1 MEITNIRTLGVSRR
15 IVALLL
21 VLLPLTAFTQTARQV
36 LDKTAAVVSSKSGA
50 KASFNIKNDNLNTS
64 GTIAIKG
71 RMFHATTPQA
81 IVWYDGK
88 TQWTYMKKNEE
99 VNIANPS
106 EAEQASI
113 NPYTFIYM
121 YKQGYSY
128 TLQKKGSSYEVH
140 LKATDKRRK
149 IQEMYTTVDAKTSVP
164 SQIRI
169 RQQKSWTT
177 IIISN
182 FKTAKLPD
190 GIFRFNAKEFPNAE
204 VIDLR

>member
-1 MEITNIRTLGVSRR
+1 MR
-15 IVALLL
+15 IILLL
-21 VLLPLTAFTQTARQV
+21 IINFIFSFAYGQSAKEV

-50 KASFNIKNDNLNTS
+50 KASFTIKNDNMNTS

-71 RMFHATTPQA
+71 RMFHAATPQA

-99 VNIANPS
+99 VNIANPT

-128 TLQKKGSSYEVH
+128 TLQKKGTNYEVH
-140 LKATDKRRK
+140 LKATDKKRS
-149 IQEMYTTVDAKTSVP
+149 IQEMYIVVNAKTSVP

-177 IIISN
+177 IAISN
-182 FKTAKLPD
+182 FKTAKLSD
-190 GIFRFNAKEFPNAE
+190 GIFRFSAKEFPNADI
-204 VIDLR
+204 IDLR

>member
-1 MEITNIRTLGVSRR
+1 MR
-15 IVALLL
+15 IILLL
-21 VLLPLTAFTQTARQV
+21 IINFIFSFAYGQSAKEV
-36 LDKTAAVVSSKSGA
+36 LDKTAAVVSSKIGA
-50 KASFNIKNDNLNTS
+50 KASFTIKNDNMNTN

-71 RMFHATTPQA
+71 RMLHAATPQA
-81 IVWYDGK
+81 LVWYAGK

-128 TLQKKGSSYEVH
+128 TLQKKGTNYEVH
-140 LKATDKRRK
+140 LKATDKKRS
-149 IQEMYTTVDAKTSVP
+149 IQEMYIVVNAKTSVP

-177 IIISN
+177 IAISN
-182 FKTAKLPD
+182 FKTAKLSD
-190 GIFRFNAKEFPNAE
+190 GIFRFSAKEFPNAE
-204 VIDLR
+204 IIDLR